1 MPGAPPPRP
10 VVAAVLA
17 ARAAL
22 LRAAD
27 RIVPPHVAVI
37 DRSMGVA
44 RTALI
49 GTLAELGV
57 ADALDGSPA
66 TADEL
71 APRLGCDAD
80 ALHRVLRLAAV
91 EGLLRMDR
99 RGRFALT
106 RTGRALR
113 SDEAEGVRPWAR
125 YIALRSTTA
134 AWADLTE
141 SVRTG
146 RSAFRRVHGS
156 SVWEWFAAHP
166 DEERL
171 FAASMRR
178 LTEHDAPAIVAG
190 YPWPVTGTVCD
201 VAGGVGTLLA
211 AILQA
216 RPGLRGLLV
225 DAPGVLAEADAHLV
239 RAGVRDRVELREG
252 DIFGAVDAQAD
263 VYVLKDILH
272 DWDDAASARILGA
285 VRAAMPAGS
294 RLVLVETLQARN
306 RPQVPAS
313 IVDVQMLTQC
323 EEGRQRSA
331 EELRALLAGAGL
343 RPGAVR
349 ETAGPA
355 LVEAVAP

>member
-1 MPGAPPPRP
+1 
-10 VVAAVLA
+10 
-17 ARAAL
+17 
-22 LRAAD
+22 
-27 RIVPPHVAVI
+27 
-37 DRSMGVA
+37 
-44 RTALI
+44 
-49 GTLAELGV
+49 
-57 ADALDGSPA
+57 
-66 TADEL
+66 
-71 APRLGCDAD
+71 
-80 ALHRVLRLAAV
+80 
-91 EGLLRMDR
+91 MDR
-99 RGRFALT
+99 RVRFTLT
-106 RTGRALR
+106 RTRRAKR
-113 SDEAEGVRPWAR
+113 TQEPQGVPQWAR
-125 YIALRSTTA
+125 SNAQPATTP

-146 RSAFRRVHGS
+146 RSAFRRVHGW

-178 LTEHDAPAIVAG
+178 LTEHDAPAIVTG

-216 RPGLRGLLV
+216 RPGLRGVLV
-225 DAPGVLAEADAHLV
+225 DAPGVLAEAEPHLV
-239 RAGVRDRVELREG
+239 REGVRDRVELRDG

-294 RLVLVETLQARN
+294 RLVLVETLQERN
-306 RPQVPAS
+306 RPRLPAS
-313 IVDVQMLTQC
+313 IVDIQMLTQC

-331 EELRALLAGAGL
+331 AELRALLAGAGL
-343 RPGAVR
+343 RPGEVR